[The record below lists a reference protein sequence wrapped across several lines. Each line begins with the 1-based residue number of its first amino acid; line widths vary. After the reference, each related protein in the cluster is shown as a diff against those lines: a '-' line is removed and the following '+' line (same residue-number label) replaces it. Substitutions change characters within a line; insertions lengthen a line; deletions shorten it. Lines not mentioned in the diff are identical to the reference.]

1 MPPLLVFLA
10 PFWILFDAGQL
21 IVAERFLGVKQIE
34 QGVDPRERGP
44 GQLIAFI
51 WISGILTYWAWMLS
65 LLFLRAGMEQVFAM
79 LTVSIAGYFVRRNCG
94 LKWILV
100 VLTFEGAIRIGML
113 ISICS
118 LLWRRDG

>member
-1 MPPLLVFLA
+1 MPPLPVFLA

-21 IVAERFLGVKQIE
+21 VVAERFLGVKQIE
-34 QGVDPRERGP
+34 QGTDPRERGP
-44 GQLIAFI
+44 GPLTAFF
-51 WISGILTYWAWMLS
+51 WSSGIISYWAWMLS
-65 LLFLRAGMEQVFAM
+65 LLFLRAGIEQVFAM
-79 LTVSIAGYFVRRNCG
+79 LTVSVAGYFVRRNCG

-118 LLWRRDG
+118 LLWRKGG